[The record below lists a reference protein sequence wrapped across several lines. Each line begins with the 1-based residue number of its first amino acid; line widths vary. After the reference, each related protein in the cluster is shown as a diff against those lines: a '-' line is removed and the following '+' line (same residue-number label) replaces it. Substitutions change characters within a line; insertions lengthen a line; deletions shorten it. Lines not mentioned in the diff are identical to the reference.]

1 MPAAAAAYL
10 LPHPPIIIPAVG
22 GDELRH
28 CRPTCEA
35 CAEVAARV
43 VRLAPARV
51 VLVSPHAPAG
61 RRSGSFYATSRI
73 AGSLARFGAPAT
85 RVDLPADDEVAAR
98 LRDAPAHF
106 TAVEAPLDHGAL
118 VPLWWLVEAGW
129 AGPTTVVGLPAR
141 GARETPNRLGEAL
154 SVALDPVPG
163 PVVLVASG
171 DMSHRTRPGAPAGF
185 HPRAASFDTFCRDL
199 IARGDLRAL
208 QDLDDEWREDAAEDA
223 VEPLVAVA
231 SATGF
236 DARGAQ
242 VLSYEHPFGV
252 GYLVAVLNERG
263 GGGAPA

>member
-1 MPAAAAAYL
+1 MPAAAAAFL
-10 LPHPPIIIPAVG
+10 LPHPPIIVPAIG

-28 CRPTCEA
+28 CRRTCDA

-43 VRLAPARV
+43 VGCAPARV

-61 RRSGSFYATSRI
+61 RRTGSFYATPRI

-85 RVDLPADDEVAAR
+85 RVDLPADAEVSTR
-98 LRDAPAHF
+98 LRDTPARF
-106 TAVEAPLDHGAL
+106 TPVEASLDHGAL

-141 GARETPNRLGEAL
+141 GDRDTSARLGEAL
-154 SVALDPVPG
+154 SAALDPVGG
-163 PVVLVASG
+163 PLVLVASG

-185 HPRAASFDTFCRDL
+185 HPRAERFDTFCRDL

-208 QDLDDEWREDAAEDA
+208 QNLDEQWRQDAAEDA
-223 VEPLVAVA
+223 IEPLVAVA
-231 SATGF
+231 AASGF
-236 DARGAQ
+236 EARGAR

-252 GYLVAVLNERG
+252 GYLVAVLNDRG
-263 GGGAPA
+263 GTGAPA